1 MPHGWV
7 PWPRDPRPLK
17 RPNHIRQGHY
27 RRGFAHYVM
36 QIEPSPIIHI
46 NSHIDHQGNV
56 GIEVHG
62 DLCRRSMPEIYA
74 GDLCRRNRASFL
86 DR

>member
-1 MPHGWV
+1 M
-7 PWPRDPRPLK
+7 
-17 RPNHIRQGHY
+17 RQGHY

-62 DLCRRSMPEIYA
+62 DLWRRSVPEICAGDLGQRSVAEIYA
-74 GDLCRRNRASFL
+74 GDLWRRNRASFL